1 MKNLTQLLGSGKGS
15 KAKNDNTLGHAHAFT
30 LILTLLLTFGV
41 GQMWADNGDFYN
53 MYIAYSFEGANGS
66 INGNDNNTGVTV
78 DAGTLTS
85 GSLTLTGVYLKCWD
99 DLGVNYKS
107 SGGQLCY
114 TNKGGNTQ
122 YVNTGFTRS
131 NKSGNNYEYQNS
143 NPGLTIASYNQASGS
158 FDFHCW
164 GQTWGDNWGD
174 RYFPKSSGHY
184 VLQYKIAPP
193 AVSGF
198 TITPSGDGYVSGT
211 GTEEDPYIMK
221 HDEGNLVLTMSGSQA
236 HTDANSSAKY
246 YNGSSWGE
254 SNKKSIAYAFGS
266 TTKKSITLKMKYN
279 NSTASLDGAISAK
292 TVYYQ
297 RESTNTVSASAYPA
311 EGGSVDPSLSTATGQ
326 KSGIA
331 ISASNNTGY
340 TFSGWSIVSG
350 SGSFESATTTASNR
364 FKPTSNT
371 SLLATFTAKNY
382 TVTLDKNGGDSN
394 GSVQTTYNSISTS
407 SFIGASRAG
416 SSCDGYFT
424 DPSTGSKVIN
434 ADGTLVSETVSGWL
448 SSGYWVKDAATITLY
463 AHWKEDIT
471 NYTVTYA
478 VKSDQTSLG
487 TLSCAKTVGEAAV
500 SSGSTVASG
509 TGVTFTASPIT
520 GYEVDAWFSNPA
532 CTTPIAGAGYA
543 NTYATSVTADL
554 GVYVKFKKK
563 IYTITYSPS
572 SAPTGCTY
580 TTKPTAGTY
589 GNIVTMVITPST
601 GYTVSVSARDASS
614 NVVTISNPSAN
625 TYTFIQP
632 ASAVTVTVSTSQI
645 MSTLSTSNSYNVG
658 DPSYAAPTK
667 SNSSIGIATT
677 ATLTATPP
685 STGYTFT
692 GWTLSNNLVVTSG
705 NAATDLSITVRTN
718 GNGEAATAQANYKE
732 DLSSRWHLV
741 GRDVASKV
749 TFPNGWTVDANS
761 MMQKATGHST
771 ESVVYANVT
780 VSNTDGTY
788 EFKVVDDNGAGDDI
802 WYGYSTGETYL
813 TWTKTSTKNVYTGD
827 GNGNKLKFTP
837 TVTGT
842 YQFKVDYSG
851 TYPAVTITYPTSYT
865 VTYSVSPDG
874 AGGAITT
881 SPSVTSG
888 GYVAAGTSVTF
899 TRGDANAGYDWYRWE
914 DGSGSELGT
923 DNTYTT
929 TINANTTVVA
939 KYTENTYNV
948 TATASAGGSA
958 TPTIATSMGQI
969 TGGDITATPNTGYNF
984 TDWKIT
990 SGTGYFGASGT
1001 STTST
1006 TANTKFRPTAA
1017 ATVKATFAPKTTTI
1031 TLNNQDATTPGS
1043 TSVTATYDAAMPAIT
1058 PPTKTGYTFGG
1069 YFGAP
1074 GGGDPKY
1081 YNADGSST
1089 QNWNN
1094 VDATYT
1100 LYAKWTANGYTV
1112 TIDVDEENKGTITGA
1127 TTSQSVTYG
1136 AALTT
1141 IPHLPTAAA
1150 GYGLDGYYT
1159 DQNGAGTKVIN
1170 GDGTWIASVEGY
1182 TDAEKKWIHA
1192 GDVTLYAYYKQAEIS
1207 ELTPDPAII
1216 APGETVTVTP
1226 TLSPAPEG
1234 THIICWELQYSNGT
1248 ALPSQPTF
1256 TPGAGNAVSF
1266 RAPEASATYRIQ
1278 ATLRSGADCGGGSVL
1293 STRAATFQ
1301 VAGEHTVTVQ
1311 YKCGGVTIKAATEMT
1326 ARPLVWSD
1334 AITAPDDI
1342 FGYTFSSW
1350 TAGDGV
1356 TITDD
1361 DGETT
1366 KAESSIATIKVKATY
1381 GGTLTANYTQKSL
1394 IYFKNTLGWSS
1405 VYVNF
1410 LSDVGYW
1417 AGGNNAGKG
1426 SGNKAVADRNLAM
1439 SLVEGTTDIYYY
1451 DYGSAGITPTQ
1462 YVSFTQEDMDGY
1474 EFFHQN
1480 APDFA
1485 HVVYPTRPSDNLN
1498 TDDKNGR
1505 GFYASTPMF
1514 VPRAVEENEGISQN
1528 DGRAK
1533 YYNDGYWTKFTAGT
1547 GYTLEVYNTAG
1558 NALLKSIAFTS
1569 ADDLMPMKAFADLE
1583 AGATYKF
1590 QLKRDGDVYYGN
1602 GGTMT
1607 HNNHGQETAWAFTN
1621 SGLTKCTITTNA
1633 AGNYTF
1639 NLSYSADANNKYR
1652 LRIAVDYP
1660 VASGDYRIMYQDH
1673 ANWSQT
1679 SAHSAAWGHPSS
1691 VITKNSSATE
1701 PKADTVS
1708 LYVAYGSSPSAKFQ
1722 EATVDPE
1729 TGAISWADIDG
1740 GTIDLSG
1747 ITEKGV
1753 YNFIVSQTANGTAI
1767 SLTKTEAYTGNYY
1780 IRTDCVGGGKWDNFR
1795 GDINHLMTFSDYAA
1809 TQSADAGDTGFTHY
1823 LAHWVT
1829 NGTNVKFTIAND
1841 YSQCITDTLAEDLG
1855 TVIAT
1860 INASGY
1866 LTSASA
1872 NIRFMW
1878 NQVTNKLSRAYIAG
1892 SGNITDR
1899 FLVLEG
1905 DAKMYDENG
1914 NALTGEH
1921 QDHNQYGTKLGTDNQ
1936 VIMHDKENFVY
1947 ERTIQVNTKA
1957 QARLSAA
1964 YNGKTQYFIGSSGD
1978 FADGTTVELL
1988 GGEPSATKYTMRIVY
2003 DFKTNRLVTAYMPS
2017 NAAISEPLAINADI
2031 MLVREHQN
2039 AGQQLTFE
2047 GNGSLSKVNT
2057 VYGVMRFNRW
2067 TLNNKSTA
2075 AGHAPVGDPKSTYER
2090 SLYWISFPFD
2100 VNLSDVFGFGTYGTH
2115 WIIEYYD
2122 GAERATEG
2130 YWADSEG
2137 FWKYVTNRN
2146 GYKLEA
2152 GKGYILA
2159 LDLDL
2164 MRENNDSFWANNI
2177 EQVELFFPSAAKV
2190 GNIKET
2196 DTEINIPAHECT
2208 IAARPGQK
2216 DDRRKKDSHWN
2227 IIGVPSYANYGTA
2240 LENGSGETITWNSP
2254 ATKDLPFLY
2263 EWNMVDNTYSVQS
2276 GTTYPFKSMHAYMVQ
2291 YNGKLKWSLASA
2303 TPPVSPVIARQTD
2316 APKDVEFRIELQ
2328 AGEKVADQTFVKM
2341 STDEQISTAFDFNYD
2356 LSKQMNSGKANIYT
2370 MVEGY
2375 IQTAGNCLPMS
2386 EQTTV
2391 VPVGVKIAADGDYTF
2406 AIPEGTAGIGVTLID
2421 TETGIRTNLSA
2432 LTYTIAL
2439 TAGTY
2444 DNRFVLEFSPI
2455 RNVPTEQPDV
2465 RSQKSEVSKVLID
2478 GLLYIVRDNKMYDA
2492 RGAMIM
2498 EK

>member
-1 MKNLTQLLGSGKGS
+1 MGFYTG
-15 KAKNDNTLGHAHAFT
+15 TLGT
-30 LILTLLLTFGV
+30 GLRLT
-41 GQMWADNGDFYN
+41 D
-53 MYIAYSFEGANGS
+53 
-66 INGNDNNTGVTV
+66 
-78 DAGTLTS
+78 
-85 GSLTLTGVYLKCWD
+85 
-99 DLGVNYKS
+99 
-107 SGGQLCY
+107 
-114 TNKGGNTQ
+114 
-122 YVNTGFTRS
+122 
-131 NKSGNNYEYQNS
+131 
-143 NPGLTIASYNQASGS
+143 ASG
-158 FDFHCW
+158 
-164 GQTWGDNWGD
+164 
-174 RYFPKSSGHY
+174 
-184 VLQYKIAPP
+184 A
-193 AVSGF
+193 
-198 TITPSGDGYVSGT
+198 
-211 GTEEDPYIMK
+211 
-221 HDEGNLVLTMSGSQA
+221 
-236 HTDANSSAKY
+236 
-246 YNGSSWGE
+246 
-254 SNKKSIAYAFGS
+254 
-266 TTKKSITLKMKYN
+266 
-279 NSTASLDGAISAK
+279 
-292 TVYYQ
+292 
-297 RESTNTVSASAYPA
+297 
-311 EGGSVDPSLSTATGQ
+311 
-326 KSGIA
+326 
-331 ISASNNTGY
+331 
-340 TFSGWSIVSG
+340 
-350 SGSFESATTTASNR
+350 
-364 FKPTSNT
+364 
-371 SLLATFTAKNY
+371 
-382 TVTLDKNGGDSN
+382 
-394 GSVQTTYNSISTS
+394 
-407 SFIGASRAG
+407 
-416 SSCDGYFT
+416 
-424 DPSTGSKVIN
+424 
-434 ADGTLVSETVSGWL
+434 
-448 SSGYWVKDAATITLY
+448 
-463 AHWKEDIT
+463 
-471 NYTVTYA
+471 
-478 VKSDQTSLG
+478 
-487 TLSCAKTVGEAAV
+487 
-500 SSGSTVASG
+500 
-509 TGVTFTASPIT
+509 
-520 GYEVDAWFSNPA
+520 
-532 CTTPIAGAGYA
+532 
-543 NTYATSVTADL
+543 
-554 GVYVKFKKK
+554 
-563 IYTITYSPS
+563 
-572 SAPTGCTY
+572 
-580 TTKPTAGTY
+580 
-589 GNIVTMVITPST
+589 
-601 GYTVSVSARDASS
+601 
-614 NVVTISNPSAN
+614 
-625 TYTFIQP
+625 
-632 ASAVTVTVSTSQI
+632 
-645 MSTLSTSNSYNVG
+645 
-658 DPSYAAPTK
+658 
-667 SNSSIGIATT
+667 
-677 ATLTATPP
+677 
-685 STGYTFT
+685 
-692 GWTLSNNLVVTSG
+692 
-705 NAATDLSITVRTN
+705 
-718 GNGEAATAQANYKE
+718 
-732 DLSSRWHLV
+732 
-741 GRDVASKV
+741 
-749 TFPNGWTVDANS
+749 
-761 MMQKATGHST
+761 
-771 ESVVYANVT
+771 
-780 VSNTDGTY
+780 
-788 EFKVVDDNGAGDDI
+788 
-802 WYGYSTGETYL
+802 
-813 TWTKTSTKNVYTGD
+813 
-827 GNGNKLKFTP
+827 
-837 TVTGT
+837 
-842 YQFKVDYSG
+842 
-851 TYPAVTITYPTSYT
+851 
-865 VTYSVSPDG
+865 
-874 AGGAITT
+874 
-881 SPSVTSG
+881 
-888 GYVAAGTSVTF
+888 
-899 TRGDANAGYDWYRWE
+899 
-914 DGSGSELGT
+914 
-923 DNTYTT
+923 
-929 TINANTTVVA
+929 
-939 KYTENTYNV
+939 
-948 TATASAGGSA
+948 
-958 TPTIATSMGQI
+958 
-969 TGGDITATPNTGYNF
+969 
-984 TDWKIT
+984 
-990 SGTGYFGASGT
+990 
-1001 STTST
+1001 
-1006 TANTKFRPTAA
+1006 
-1017 ATVKATFAPKTTTI
+1017 
-1031 TLNNQDATTPGS
+1031 
-1043 TSVTATYDAAMPAIT
+1043 
-1058 PPTKTGYTFGG
+1058 
-1069 YFGAP
+1069 
-1074 GGGDPKY
+1074 
-1081 YNADGSST
+1081 
-1089 QNWNN
+1089 
-1094 VDATYT
+1094 
-1100 LYAKWTANGYTV
+1100 
-1112 TIDVDEENKGTITGA
+1112 
-1127 TTSQSVTYG
+1127 
-1136 AALTT
+1136 
-1141 IPHLPTAAA
+1141 
-1150 GYGLDGYYT
+1150 
-1159 DQNGAGTKVIN
+1159 
-1170 GDGTWIASVEGY
+1170 WIASVEGY
-1182 TDAEKKWIHA
+1182 TDADTKWIHA
-1192 GDVTLYAYYKQAEIS
+1192 DNVTLYAYYKQAEIS

-1226 TLSPAPEG
+1226 TLLPAPAG

-1266 RAPEASATYRIQ
+1266 RAPAASATYRIQ
-1278 ATLRSGADCGGGSVL
+1278 ATLRSGNDCGGGSVL

-1301 VAGEHTVTVQ
+1301 VAGDHTVTVQ

-1334 AITAPDDI
+1334 AITAPNDI

-1361 DGETT
+1361 NGETT
-1366 KAESSIATIKVKATY
+1366 KAESSNATIKVKATY

-1394 IYFKNTLGWSS
+1394 IYFKNTLGWSN

-1474 EFFHQN
+1474 EFFHQSE
-1480 APDFA
+1480 PKCA
-1485 HVVYPTRPSDNLN
+1485 HVVYPTRPSDDLN

-1514 VPRAVEENEGISQN
+1514 VPRAVEENEGINQN
-1528 DGRAK
+1528 NGRAK

-1547 GYTLEVYNTAG
+1547 GYTLEVYNTNG

-1602 GGTMT
+1602 SGTMT
-1607 HNNHGQETAWAFTN
+1607 HNNHGQETAWEFTN
-1621 SGLTKCTITTNA
+1621 SGLTKCTITTTA

-1660 VASGDYRIMYQDH
+1660 VATGDYRIMYQDR

-1708 LYVAYGSSPSAKFQ
+1708 LYVACGSSPSAKFQ
-1722 EATVDPE
+1722 EATVDPS

-1747 ITEKGV
+1747 ITKKGV
-1753 YNFIVSQTANGTAI
+1753 YNFIVSQIANGTAI

-1809 TQSADAGDTGFTHY
+1809 TQSKDAGDTGFTHY

-1892 SGNITDR
+1892 SGNITER

-1921 QDHNQYGTKLGTDNQ
+1921 QDHDPYGTKLGTDNQ

-1957 QARLSAA
+1957 RARLSAA
-1964 YNGKTQYFIGSSGD
+1964 YNDTTQYFIGSSGD
-1978 FADGTTVELL
+1978 FAEGTTVELL
-1988 GGEPSATKYTMRIVY
+1988 GGEISQTKYTMRIVY

-2017 NAAISEPLAINADI
+2017 GAAITENLAINADI

-2039 AGQQLTFE
+2039 AGQQLTFA
-2047 GNGSLSKVNT
+2047 GDGSLSAVKT

-2122 GAERATEG
+2122 GDERAKEG

-2146 GYKLEA
+2146 GYKLKA

-2164 MRENNDSFWANNI
+2164 MRENNTSFWANKI
-2177 EQVELFFPSAAKV
+2177 EQVELFFPSADEV

-2196 DTEINIPAHECT
+2196 DTEIDIPAHECT
-2208 IAARPGQK
+2208 IAARPGMS

-2227 IIGVPSYANYGTA
+2227 IIGVPSYANYGSE
-2240 LENGSGETITWNSP
+2240 LKDDSGDTITWNDSP
-2254 ATKDLPFLY
+2254 ATKDMPFLY

-2291 YNGKLKWSLASA
+2291 YNGKLKWLLASA
-2303 TPPVSPVIARQTD
+2303 TPASPVIARQAN

-2328 AGEKVADQTFVKM
+2328 AGEKTADQTFVKM

-2406 AIPEGTAGIGVTLID
+2406 AIPDGTAGIGVTLID

-2455 RNVPTEQPDV
+2455 RNVPTEQSEV

>member
-1 MKNLTQLLGSGKGS
+1 MKNLTQLPWSGKGS

-41 GQMWADNGDFYN
+41 GQMLAGAGFYEV
-53 MYIAYSFEGANGS
+53 YFTYSYNS
-66 INGNDNNTGVTV
+66 TNTSKTCTSSGTETT
-78 DAGTLTS
+78 DLGTLTADFNINS
-85 GSLTLTGVYLKCWD
+85 MYLKYWKD
-99 DLGVNYKS
+99 G
-107 SGGQLCY
+107 SGNMCGGLVEYYINSDQEHQPSW
-114 TNKGGNTQ
+114 TWTSTGGNNHELSSTATWT
-122 YVNTGFTRS
+122 VA
-131 NKSGNNYEYQNS
+131 K
-143 NPGLTIASYNQASGS
+143 YNEGASGS
-158 FDFHCW
+158 YTFWYRFK
-164 GQTWGDNWGD
+164 TWGSTSS
-174 RYFPKSSGHY
+174 SSGCDQNFY
-184 VLQYKIAPP
+184 VPTDGSSKNKFTYKIAPP

-198 TITPSGDGYVSGT
+198 KITPSGDGYVSGT
-211 GTEEDPYIMK
+211 GTESDPYIMK
-221 HDEGNLVLTMSGSQA
+221 HDEGNLVLTISGSQA

-246 YNGSSWGE
+246 YNGSSWGTE
-254 SNKKSIAYAFGS
+254 ATKTIRYFNGS
-266 TTKKSITLKMKYN
+266 TTKQSITLKMKYN
-279 NSTASLDGAISAK
+279 NSTASLDGAISEK

-297 RESTNTVSASAYPA
+297 RESTNTVSASAYPL
-311 EGGSVDPSLSTATGQ
+311 EGGSVTPSSSTTTGQ

-487 TLSCAKTVGEAAV
+487 TLSCAKTVGGEAV
-500 SSGSTVASG
+500 SSGSIVVSG

-520 GYEVDAWFSNPA
+520 GYEVDAWCSNSA
-532 CTTPIAGAGYA
+532 CTTPIAGAGHA

-645 MSTLSTSNSYNVG
+645 MSTLTTSNSYDVG

-685 STGYTFT
+685 STGYTFA
-692 GWTLSNNLVVTSG
+692 GWTLSKNLVVTNG

-741 GRDVASKV
+741 GANVASKV

-780 VSNTDGTY
+780 VSNADGTY

-881 SPSVTSG
+881 SPSVSSG
-888 GYVAAGTSVTF
+888 GKIAAGTSVTF
-899 TRGDANAGYDWYRWE
+899 TRGDANAGYEWYRWE

-923 DNTYTT
+923 GSTYTT

-958 TPTIATSMGQI
+958 TPTGATSMGQI

-984 TDWKIT
+984 KDWTIT

-1031 TLNNQDATTPGS
+1031 TLNNQDATTPG
-1043 TSVTATYDAAMPAIT
+1043 TTEVTATYDAAMPAIT
-1058 PPTKTGYTFGG
+1058 LPEKTGYTFGG

-1081 YNADGSST
+1081 YNADGISA

-1112 TIDVDEENKGTITGA
+1112 TINVDEENKGTITGA

-1141 IPHLPTAAA
+1141 IPNLPTAAD

-1170 GDGTWIASVEGY
+1170 GDGTWIASVDGY
-1182 TDAEKKWIHA
+1182 TDADKKWIHA
-1192 GDVTLYAYYKQAEIS
+1192 DNVTLYAYYKQAEIT
-1207 ELTPDPAII
+1207 ELTLV
-1216 APGETVTVTP
+1216 ETIVGTAGTDSITVTP
-1226 TLSPAPEG
+1226 VIAPLPAG
-1234 THIICWELQYSNGT
+1234 TTIVCWEVQYSNGT
-1248 ALPSQPTF
+1248 ALPSQP
-1256 TPGAGNAVSF
+1256 AGRLVSGNTYRF
-1266 RAPEASATYRIQ
+1266 KAPTASATYRIQ
-1278 ATLRSGADCGGGSVL
+1278 ATLRMGSSCGGGSVL

-1311 YKCGGVTIKAATEMT
+1311 YKCGDMTLAASSEVN
-1326 ARPLVWSD
+1326 ARPLEWSGD
-1334 AITAPDDI
+1334 ITAPDI
-1342 FGYTFSSW
+1342 TGYTFSGW
-1350 TAGDGV
+1350 VAGDGV
-1356 TITDD
+1356 TIK
-1361 DGETT
+1361 DGEDATATT
-1366 KAESSIATIKVKATY
+1366 HIKAVY
-1381 GGTLTANYTQKSL
+1381 DGTLTAVYNKKNM
-1394 IYFKNTLGWSS
+1394 IFFNNTLGWEN
-1405 VYVNF
+1405 VYVYF
-1410 LSDVGYW
+1410 YSSDKYW
-1417 AGGNNAGKG
+1417 
-1426 SGNKAVADRNLAM
+1426 VEDQ
-1439 SLVEGTTDIYYY
+1439 VEGQGCGTGSNPNYEVDGSKAYYRGYHGHMTQIEGTNIWYY
-1451 DYGSAGITPTQ
+1451 DYEAEHGAK
-1462 YVSFTQEDMDGY
+1462 DGGEIKGY
-1474 EFFHQN
+1474 DDVVFVETEQNNFNFFYDN
-1480 APDFA
+1480 KASRRGDFK
-1485 HVVYPTRPSDNLN
+1485 HSL
-1498 TDDKNGR
+1498 
-1505 GFYASTPMF
+1505 SMF
-1514 VPRAVEENEGISQN
+1514 VPLNSVTKTKNGT
-1528 DGRAK
+1528 K
-1533 YYNDGYWTKFTAGT
+1533 YYNDGYWMNYPENT
-1547 GYTLEVYNTAG
+1547 GYTLKIYNY
-1558 NALLKSIAFTS
+1558 F
-1569 ADDLMPMKAFADLE
+1569 
-1583 AGATYKF
+1583 
-1590 QLKRDGDVYYGN
+1590 GDN
-1602 GGTMT
+1602 EPART
-1607 HNNHGQETAWAFTN
+1607 
-1621 SGLTKCTITTNA
+1621 
-1633 AGNYTF
+1633 YTF
-1639 NLSYSADANNKYR
+1639 PYSADLKMPLKLDVEFNNGEDFWFSIYR
-1652 LRIAVDYP
+1652 NDGVTMGKNCEVKQDNNDPQIITNTDNKLKVITSAPGTYSFTLSYTGTNYYIDVDYP
-1660 VASGDYRIMYQDH
+1660 AAVGDYRILYKDNATWAMG
-1673 ANWSQT
+1673 
-1679 SAHSAAWGHPSS
+1679 AHDGSWEIASD
-1691 VITKNSSATE
+1691 VINKNSGSE
-1701 PKADTVS
+1701 VKNDTVS
-1708 LYVAYGSSPSAKFQ
+1708 FFVSKGNGINVTMKFQ
-1722 EATVDPE
+1722 KI
-1729 TGAISWADIDG
+1729 TGINGSTGVVTWGDVDG
-1740 GTIDLSG
+1740 GSISIPG
-1747 ITEKGV
+1747 SITEAGV
-1753 YNFIVSQTANGTAI
+1753 YNFIVSQPAGGSSI
-1767 SLTKTEAYTGNYY
+1767 SLEKVEPYTGNYY
-1780 IRTDCVGGGKWDNFR
+1780 IRTDCAGNTKWNNYKTLD
-1795 GDINHLMTFSDYAA
+1795 HHMTYSDYAA
-1809 TQSADAGDTGFTHY
+1809 KNSGFTHY
-1823 LAHWVT
+1823 YAHWVT
-1829 NGTNVKFTIAND
+1829 SGTNVKFCIAND
-1841 YSQCITDTLAEDLG
+1841 YSMCLTEQLSADYGTTIANIDGNGTLL
-1855 TVIAT
+1855 
-1860 INASGY
+1860 SG
-1866 LTSASA
+1866 SA

-1878 NQVTNKLSRAYIAG
+1878 NQSTNKLSRAYIAG

-1947 ERTIQVNTKA
+1947 ERTIQVNTT
-1957 QARLSAA
+1957 ARAKLTAK
-1964 YNGKTQYFIGSSGD
+1964 YNNNVQYFIGG
-1978 FADGTTVELL
+1978 AKETVELL
-1988 GGEPSATKYTMRIVY
+1988 GGAESDTKYTMRIVY

-2017 NAAISEPLAINADI
+2017 NAAITEPLAINADI

-2047 GNGSLSKVNT
+2047 GNGSLSAVKT

-2164 MRENNDSFWANNI
+2164 MRDNNDSFWAHNI
-2177 EQVELFFPSAAKV
+2177 EQVELFFPSAAEV

-2196 DTEINIPAHECT
+2196 DTEIVIPAHECT
-2208 IAARPGQK
+2208 ITARPGMS
-2216 DDRRKKDSHWN
+2216 DDRTKKDSHWN
-2227 IIGVPSYANYGTA
+2227 IIGEPSYANYGSE
-2240 LENGSGETITWNSP
+2240 LKDGSGETITWNDSP

-2291 YNGKLKWSLASA
+2291 YNGKLKWLLASA
-2303 TPPVSPVIARQTD
+2303 TPSPVIARQTD

>member
-1 MKNLTQLLGSGKGS
+1 MSLKKTSLFGV
-15 KAKNDNTLGHAHAFT
+15 
-30 LILTLLLTFGV
+30 ILALMLTFGV
-41 GQMWADNGDFYN
+41 GEMWGATYKITGTLTGTSWGTWKDMTVSSDGFYEYYSTSGDSRCKINTSASYEGAMGESYKTAGFNGTDIINTWSADGNICFYDGSTFYILIYYANTCINTTSNPIVCASSTLPNGPLYLVGDDWIGSWATTGTGNMTKSGSVWTKTVSRVTKEDHKMKVSTYNWGSSWGNAAYLSTSTANVYSNSADKDGNLVFQPAIAGDVTVTFDPSTKQISLTCAAPTITFDREGGSGGTASHNTYYNEATTSITAPTKAGYDFAGYYDGDNGTGNQIINASGVWLKDKTNFTDNSATAKWIVRANHTLY
-53 MYIAYSFEGANGS
+53 AKWTEKTYSLTFSSTNGS
-66 INGNDNNTGVTV
+66 IAVGGASVASGSTASVNHVTTKTLVATPSDGYQFVNWTLSGSNTSAVTIGDANAASTTIKATATGATVTANFELIPASNYGISYTAVSTGWSYGVKPTFAAEGDVVTFVVNPTDGYTVSVTSSDVALSGPNASNQYTFTMPDNDVSITVSATEKKRNVTISTSPTGAGSLNKTSASVGVTTTTTV
-78 DAGTLTS
+78 TATAQPGYKFSSWTATNCNVASTTSASTTLSGDGGTGSATLVANFDRTYAFIEGRFHIMNEARTSSTNTFGDGDWDDSSTRIPFGYDATNHQFVLSTHVTPKELTDNLGSCGDCKQYFFIKTSTAS
-85 GSLTLTGVYLKCWD
+85 GSLTNSATYRPNTSGDSYQVFTTAGD
-99 DLGVNYKS
+99 SYKK
-107 SGGQLCY
+107 Q
-114 TNKGGNTQ
+114 
-122 YVNTGFTRS
+122 
-131 NKSGNNYEYQNS
+131 
-143 NPGLTIASYNQASGS
+143 
-158 FDFHCW
+158 
-164 GQTWGDNWGD
+164 
-174 RYFPKSSGHY
+174 
-184 VLQYKIAPP
+184 
-193 AVSGF
+193 
-198 TITPSGDGYVSGT
+198 TITPGNSEHSYRFNSSDESGYVKLYFNLSYIWYWLEQTLEYNANGGT
-211 GTEEDPYIMK
+211 GDAPAARTYYDRDQSI
-221 HDEGNLVLTMSGSQA
+221 QA
-236 HTDANSSAKY
+236 GVN
-246 YNGSSWGE
+246 
-254 SNKKSIAYAFGS
+254 AY
-266 TTKKSITLKMKYN
+266 TR
-279 NSTASLDGAISAK
+279 D
-292 TVYYQ
+292 
-297 RESTNTVSASAYPA
+297 
-311 EGGSVDPSLSTATGQ
+311 
-326 KSGIA
+326 
-331 ISASNNTGY
+331 GY
-340 TFSGWSIVSG
+340 TFSGWNTQADGLGTAVSENG
-350 SGSFESATTTASNR
+350 WFTITA
-364 FKPTSNT
+364 NT
-371 SLLATFTAKNY
+371 ALYAQWTPAGY
-382 TVTLDKNGGDSN
+382 TITLDK
-394 GSVQTTYNSISTS
+394 QTSAPGY
-407 SFIGASRAG
+407 G
-416 SSCDGYFT
+416 SSG
-424 DPSTGSKVIN
+424 
-434 ADGTLVSETVSGWL
+434 
-448 SSGYWVKDAATITLY
+448 
-463 AHWKEDIT
+463 
-471 NYTVTYA
+471 
-478 VKSDQTSLG
+478 
-487 TLSCAKTVGEAAV
+487 
-500 SSGSTVASG
+500 
-509 TGVTFTASPIT
+509 
-520 GYEVDAWFSNPA
+520 
-532 CTTPIAGAGYA
+532 
-543 NTYATSVTADL
+543 
-554 GVYVKFKKK
+554 
-563 IYTITYSPS
+563 
-572 SAPTGCTY
+572 
-580 TTKPTAGTY
+580 
-589 GNIVTMVITPST
+589 
-601 GYTVSVSARDASS
+601 
-614 NVVTISNPSAN
+614 
-625 TYTFIQP
+625 
-632 ASAVTVTVSTSQI
+632 
-645 MSTLSTSNSYNVG
+645 
-658 DPSYAAPTK
+658 
-667 SNSSIGIATT
+667 
-677 ATLTATPP
+677 
-685 STGYTFT
+685 
-692 GWTLSNNLVVTSG
+692 
-705 NAATDLSITVRTN
+705 
-718 GNGEAATAQANYKE
+718 
-732 DLSSRWHLV
+732 
-741 GRDVASKV
+741 
-749 TFPNGWTVDANS
+749 
-761 MMQKATGHST
+761 
-771 ESVVYANVT
+771 
-780 VSNTDGTY
+780 
-788 EFKVVDDNGAGDDI
+788 
-802 WYGYSTGETYL
+802 
-813 TWTKTSTKNVYTGD
+813 
-827 GNGNKLKFTP
+827 
-837 TVTGT
+837 
-842 YQFKVDYSG
+842 
-851 TYPAVTITYPTSYT
+851 
-865 VTYSVSPDG
+865 
-874 AGGAITT
+874 
-881 SPSVTSG
+881 
-888 GYVAAGTSVTF
+888 
-899 TRGDANAGYDWYRWE
+899 
-914 DGSGSELGT
+914 
-923 DNTYTT
+923 
-929 TINANTTVVA
+929 
-939 KYTENTYNV
+939 
-948 TATASAGGSA
+948 
-958 TPTIATSMGQI
+958 
-969 TGGDITATPNTGYNF
+969 
-984 TDWKIT
+984 
-990 SGTGYFGASGT
+990 
-1001 STTST
+1001 
-1006 TANTKFRPTAA
+1006 TAA
-1017 ATVKATFAPKTTTI
+1017 NP
-1031 TLNNQDATTPGS
+1031 
-1043 TSVTATYDAAMPAIT
+1043 TATYNTALPAISGTMPAG
-1058 PPTKTGYTFGG
+1058 TGSYSFMGFYTGTLG
-1069 YFGAP
+1069 TGLRL
-1074 GGGDPKY
+1074 
-1081 YNADGSST
+1081 T
-1089 QNWNN
+1089 
-1094 VDATYT
+1094 DA
-1100 LYAKWTANGYTV
+1100 
-1112 TIDVDEENKGTITGA
+1112 
-1127 TTSQSVTYG
+1127 S
-1136 AALTT
+1136 
-1141 IPHLPTAAA
+1141 
-1150 GYGLDGYYT
+1150 
-1159 DQNGAGTKVIN
+1159 
-1170 GDGTWIASVEGY
+1170 GTWIASVEGY
-1182 TDAEKKWIHA
+1182 TDADTKWIHA

-1216 APGETVTVTP
+1216 APGGTVTVTP
-1226 TLSPAPEG
+1226 TLSPAPAG

-1248 ALPSQPTF
+1248 ALPSQPIF

-1278 ATLRSGADCGGGSVL
+1278 ATLRMGSSCGGGSVL

-1301 VAGEHTVTVQ
+1301 VAGDHTVTVQ
-1311 YKCGGVTIKAATEMT
+1311 YKCGDVTIKAATEMT

-1334 AITAPDDI
+1334 AITAPNDI

-1366 KAESSIATIKVKATY
+1366 KAESSNATIKVKATY

-1394 IYFKNTLGWSS
+1394 IYFKNTLGWSN

-1410 LSDVGYW
+1410 LSDDGYW

-1474 EFFHQN
+1474 EFFHQSEPN
-1480 APDFA
+1480 FA

-1514 VPRAVEENEGISQN
+1514 VPRAVGESEGKDQN
-1528 DGRAK
+1528 NGRAK

-1547 GYTLEVYNTAG
+1547 GYTLEVYNTNG
-1558 NALLKSIAFTS
+1558 NALLKSVAFTS

-1590 QLKRDGDVYYGN
+1590 QLKRDGDVYYGH

-1607 HNNHGQETAWAFTN
+1607 HNNHGQGTGWEFTT
-1621 SGLTKCTITTNA
+1621 SGFTMCTITTTA

-1660 VASGDYRIMYQDH
+1660 VATGDYRIMYQDR

-1708 LYVAYGSSPSAKFQ
+1708 LYVACGSSPSAKFQ
-1722 EATVDPE
+1722 KATVDPE

-1747 ITEKGV
+1747 ITKKGV

-1809 TQSADAGDTGFTHY
+1809 TQSKDAGDTGFTHY

-1829 NGTNVKFTIAND
+1829 DGTNVKFTIAND

-1905 DAKMYDENG
+1905 NEKMYDENG

-1957 QARLSAA
+1957 RARLSAA

-1978 FADGTTVELL
+1978 FAEGTTVELL

-2017 NAAISEPLAINADI
+2017 GAAITENLAINADI
-2031 MLVREHQN
+2031 MLVREHHN
-2039 AGQQLTFE
+2039 AGQQLTFA
-2047 GNGSLSKVNT
+2047 GDVSLSEVKT

-2122 GAERATEG
+2122 GAERAKEG

-2137 FWKYVTNRN
+2137 FWKYITNRR
-2146 GYKLEA
+2146 GVKLEA

-2164 MRENNDSFWANNI
+2164 MRDNNTSFWSNNI
-2177 EQVELFFPSAAKV
+2177 EQVELFFPSAAAV
-2190 GNIKET
+2190 GNIKKT
-2196 DTEINIPAHECT
+2196 DTEIDIPAHECT
-2208 IAARPGQK
+2208 IGPRPGQK

-2227 IIGVPSYANYGTA
+2227 IIGVPSYANYGST
-2240 LENGSGETITWNSP
+2240 LENGSGEPITWNDNP
-2254 ATKDLPFLY
+2254 ATKDMPFLY

-2303 TPPVSPVIARQTD
+2303 TPVSPVIARQAN
-2316 APKDVEFRIELQ
+2316 APQDVEFRIELQ

-2406 AIPEGTAGIGVTLID
+2406 AIPDGTAGIGVTLID

>member
-1 MKNLTQLLGSGKGS
+1 MSLKNTSLFGVILALLLMLGVGEMWGASTVNGGHVYFDVSQSGWGSPSSVEYIISHDNYSCWYAMENIANTKLYYISSASWEDAKYIAFTANYGWTSCEENSYDNRKGYGPSGS
-15 KAKNDNTLGHAHAFT
+15 KRTAKSTY
-30 LILTLLLTFGV
+30 GV
-41 GQMWADNGDFYN
+41 N
-53 MYIAYSFEGANGS
+53 
-66 INGNDNNTGVTV
+66 
-78 DAGTLTS
+78 S
-85 GSLTLTGVYLKCWD
+85 GSTYLFYASSSTNDAAITTSSPAGYLSEGYSALNSTQTIKSQLSTDGGSTYSDANSKATISITSYAMTGDGAATEKTASISTSAQSTTVSAARTATTTLSIGDVAPGYEFVGWYV
-99 DLGVNYKS
+99 GSMQKS
-107 SGGQLCY
+107 TS
-114 TNKGGNTQ
+114 
-122 YVNTGFTRS
+122 
-131 NKSGNNYEYQNS
+131 
-143 NPGLTIASYNQASGS
+143 ASYTYYPKAATTVVAR
-158 FDFHCW
+158 FKE
-164 GQTWGDNWGD
+164 T
-174 RYFPKSSGHY
+174 RYEVK
-184 VLQYKIAPP
+184 VA
-193 AVSGF
+193 
-198 TITPSGDGYVSGT
+198 TITPSAGGDATPTNWTYMGQDSG
-211 GTEEDPYIMK
+211 GDI
-221 HDEGNLVLTMSGSQA
+221 
-236 HTDANSSAKY
+236 
-246 YNGSSWGE
+246 
-254 SNKKSIAYAFGS
+254 
-266 TTKKSITLKMKYN
+266 
-279 NSTASLDGAISAK
+279 
-292 TVYYQ
+292 
-297 RESTNTVSASAYPA
+297 
-311 EGGSVDPSLSTATGQ
+311 TATP
-326 KSGIA
+326 
-331 ISASNNTGY
+331 NTGY
-340 TFSGWSIVSG
+340 SFSGWSILSG
-350 SGSFESATTTASNR
+350 GGGYFGTTGTANTSTTANTKFR
-364 FKPTSNT
+364 PTKT
-371 SLLATFTAKNY
+371 SSLKATFTANSY
-382 TVTLDKNGGDSN
+382 TFTLNGNGGSD
-394 GSVQTTYNSISTS
+394 GSVTIQYDSDTPTAIS
-407 SFIGASRAG
+407 GASRAG
-416 SSCDGYFT
+416 FSLNGYYT
-424 DPSTGSKVIN
+424 AASGGNKVIN
-434 ADGTLVSETVSGWL
+434 ADGSLNNVSGWVSGGCWKQTDDTQVLYAQWTVSAVYYTLNFSPGRSLTDYVSVAAKNTDTQVAISDGASLVSGTGVTLTATPETHYRFVGWYSNALCTSFVSSSNPYSFGITADTKLYAKVELMTTAITLNANGGSGGTTSVTATHGSRDL
-448 SSGYWVKDAATITLY
+448 SSRITKPTRAGYTFDGWYSAESGGTEIITKSGFTTTSVTDWTENGGYWKYTGSTLTLY
-463 AHWKEDIT
+463 AHWTEK
-471 NYTVTYA
+471 
-478 VKSDQTSLG
+478 
-487 TLSCAKTVGEAAV
+487 
-500 SSGSTVASG
+500 
-509 TGVTFTASPIT
+509 
-520 GYEVDAWFSNPA
+520 
-532 CTTPIAGAGYA
+532 
-543 NTYATSVTADL
+543 
-554 GVYVKFKKK
+554 
-563 IYTITYSPS
+563 
-572 SAPTGCTY
+572 
-580 TTKPTAGTY
+580 
-589 GNIVTMVITPST
+589 
-601 GYTVSVSARDASS
+601 
-614 NVVTISNPSAN
+614 
-625 TYTFIQP
+625 
-632 ASAVTVTVSTSQI
+632 
-645 MSTLSTSNSYNVG
+645 MSTLTTSNHYNAG
-658 DPSYAAPTK
+658 DPGYAAPTV
-667 SNSSIGIATT
+667 SGSATT
-677 ATLTATPP
+677 VGYATTRTITATAAG
-685 STGYTFT
+685 TGYTFT
-692 GWTLSNNLVVTSG
+692 GWTLTNCTR
-705 NAATDLSITVRTN
+705 TD
-718 GNGEAATAQANYKE
+718 GGAATATSITIRSNGDGSAASVVANYAE
-732 DLSSRWHLV
+732 DRSSRWHLV
-741 GRDVASKV
+741 GNSTD
-749 TFPNGWTVDANS
+749 FPDGWNVSLAN
-761 MMQKATGHST
+761 MMQKKVGHST
-771 ESVVYANVT
+771 ESAVYFTINVT
-780 VSNTDGTY
+780 STDTK
-788 EFKVVDDNGAGDDI
+788 EFKIVDDNDGSGNI
-802 WYGYSTGETYL
+802 WYGYSNEAQYQRNWTNTNTY
-813 TWTKTSTKNVYTGD
+813 TIYNGS
-827 GNGNKLKFTP
+827 GNSQSLKYTP
-837 TVTGT
+837 TVTGP
-842 YQFKVDYSG
+842 YEFKVDYSDAANV
-851 TYPAVTITYPTSYT
+851 AVTITYPTPYT

-881 SPSVTSG
+881 SPSVSSG
-888 GYVAAGTSVTF
+888 GKIAAGTSVTF
-899 TRGDANAGYDWYRWE
+899 TRGDANAGYEWYRWE

-923 DNTYTT
+923 DDKYTT

-958 TPTIATSMGQI
+958 TPTSATSMGQI
-969 TGGDITATPNTGYNF
+969 TGGDITATPYTGYNF
-984 TDWKIT
+984 TDWTIT

-1031 TLNNQDATTPGS
+1031 TLNNQDATTPG
-1043 TSVTATYDAAMPAIT
+1043 TTEVTATYDAAMPAIT

-1074 GGGDPKY
+1074 GGEAPKY
-1081 YNADGSST
+1081 YNTDGSST

-1112 TIDVDEENKGTITGA
+1112 TINVDEENKGTITSA

-1141 IPHLPTAAA
+1141 IPHLPTAAD

-1159 DQNGAGTKVIN
+1159 DHNGAGTKVIN
-1170 GDGTWIASVEGY
+1170 GDGTWIASVDGY
-1182 TDAEKKWIHA
+1182 TDADTKWIHA
-1192 GDVTLYAYYKQAEIS
+1192 DNVTLYAYYKQAEIT
-1207 ELTPDPAII
+1207 ELTLV
-1216 APGETVTVTP
+1216 ETIVGTAGTDSITVTP
-1226 TLSPAPEG
+1226 VIAPLPAG
-1234 THIICWELQYSNGT
+1234 ITIVCWEVQYSNGT
-1248 ALPSQPTF
+1248 ALPSQP
-1256 TPGAGNAVSF
+1256 AGRLVSGNTYRF
-1266 RAPEASATYRIQ
+1266 KAPTASATYRIQ
-1278 ATLRSGADCGGGSVL
+1278 ATLRSGSSCGGGSVL
-1293 STRAATFQ
+1293 STRATTFQ
-1301 VAGEHTVTVQ
+1301 VAGDHTVTVQ
-1311 YKCGGVTIKAATEMT
+1311 YKCGDVTIKAATEMT
-1326 ARPLVWSD
+1326 ARPLVWSG
-1334 AITAPDDI
+1334 AITAPNDI

-1366 KAESSIATIKVKATY
+1366 KAESSNATIKVKATY

-1410 LSDVGYW
+1410 LSDEGYW
-1417 AGGNNAGKG
+1417 AYGNDAGKG
-1426 SGNKAVADRNLAM
+1426 SGNSGVTNRNLAM

-1451 DYGSAGITPTQ
+1451 DYGTAGITPKH
-1462 YVSFTQEDMDGY
+1462 YVSFTQESMDGY
-1474 EFFHQN
+1474 DFFYQG
-1480 APDFA
+1480 DQKFA
-1485 HVVYPTRPSDNLN
+1485 HVVYPTRPSDDLN
-1498 TDDKNGR
+1498 ADDKYGR
-1505 GFYASTPMF
+1505 GFYAATPMF
-1514 VPRAVEENEGISQN
+1514 VPRAVGENEGISQN
-1528 DGRAK
+1528 NGGAK

-1547 GYTLEVYNTAG
+1547 GYTLEVYSTDG
-1558 NALLKSIAFTS
+1558 NALLKSVAFTS

-1590 QLKRDGDVYYGN
+1590 QLKRDGDVYYGH
-1602 GGTMT
+1602 GGIMT
-1607 HNNHGQETAWAFTN
+1607 HNNHGQGTGWEFTN
-1621 SGLTKCTITTNA
+1621 SGFTMCTITTTA

-1660 VASGDYRIMYQDH
+1660 VATGDYRIMYQDH

-1679 SAHSAAWGHPSS
+1679 SPHSPAWGHPSS

-1708 LYVAYGSSPSAKFQ
+1708 LYVACGSSPSAKFQ
-1722 EATVDPE
+1722 KATVDPE

-1753 YNFIVSQTANGTAI
+1753 YNFIVSQPANGTAI

-1809 TQSADAGDTGFTHY
+1809 TQSEVAGNTGFTHY

-1860 INASGY
+1860 IDASGY

-1892 SGNITDR
+1892 SGNITER

-1957 QARLSAA
+1957 RARLSAA

-1978 FADGTTVELL
+1978 FAEGTTVELL
-1988 GGEPSATKYTMRIVY
+1988 GGAESDTKYTMRIVY

-2017 NAAISEPLAINADI
+2017 GAAITENLAINADI

-2047 GNGSLSKVNT
+2047 SEGSLSEVKT

-2090 SLYWISFPFD
+2090 SLYWISFPFN

-2146 GYKLEA
+2146 GYMLEA

-2164 MRENNDSFWANNI
+2164 MRDDNTSFWANNI
-2177 EQVELFFPSAAKV
+2177 EQVELFFPSAAAV
-2190 GNIKET
+2190 GNIQKT
-2196 DTEINIPAHECT
+2196 NTEINIPAHECT
-2208 IAARPGQK
+2208 IAARPGMS
-2216 DDRRKKDSHWN
+2216 DDRTKKDSHWN
-2227 IIGVPSYANYGTA
+2227 IIGVPSYANYGSE
-2240 LENGSGETITWNSP
+2240 LKDGSNVTITWNDNL
-2254 ATKDLPFLY
+2254 ATEDLPFLY

-2303 TPPVSPVIARQTD
+2303 TPASPVIARQTD

-2328 AGEKVADQTFVKM
+2328 QGEATADQTFVKM
-2341 STDEQISTAFDFNYD
+2341 STNEQISTAFDFNYD

-2406 AIPEGTAGIGVTLID
+2406 AIPDGTAGIGVTLID

>member
-1 MKNLTQLLGSGKGS
+1 MKNLTQLPWSGKGS
-15 KAKNDNTLGHAHAFT
+15 KAKNDNTLGLMRGGIRFRIGSMSLKNT
-30 LILTLLLTFGV
+30 SLFGVILALLLTFGV
-41 GQMWADNGDFYN
+41 GEMWGASTVNGGNVYFDASTSGWSVSNVQFVIGHNSYSRFYN
-53 MYIAYSFEGANGS
+53 MSNIDNTKLYYISADSWDDATYFAFANECSSWGGEDKNYDS
-66 INGNDNNTGVTV
+66 RKSYISGKYTEQKKSY
-78 DAGTLTS
+78 TLYS
-85 GSLTLTGVYLKCWD
+85 GSTYLF
-99 DLGVNYKS
+99 YAS
-107 SGGQLCY
+107 S
-114 TNKGGNTQ
+114 
-122 YVNTGFTRS
+122 S
-131 NKSGNNYEYQNS
+131 NKDAAITTSSPAGYLSEGYSALNYTQTIKSQLSTDGGSTYSDANS
-143 NPGLTIASYNQASGS
+143 KATISITSYAMTGDGAATEKTASISTSANSTTVSAARTATTTLSIGDVATGYEFVGWYVGLTQKSTSTSYTYYPTAATTVVAR
-158 FDFHCW
+158 FREK
-164 GQTWGDNWGD
+164 
-174 RYFPKSSGHY
+174 RYEVK
-184 VLQYKIAPP
+184 VA
-193 AVSGF
+193 
-198 TITPSGDGYVSGT
+198 TITPS
-211 GTEEDPYIMK
+211 
-221 HDEGNLVLTMSGSQA
+221 A
-236 HTDANSSAKY
+236 
-246 YNGSSWGE
+246 
-254 SNKKSIAYAFGS
+254 
-266 TTKKSITLKMKYN
+266 
-279 NSTASLDGAISAK
+279 
-292 TVYYQ
+292 
-297 RESTNTVSASAYPA
+297 
-311 EGGSVDPSLSTATGQ
+311 GGSATPTNWTYMGQNSGGDITATP
-326 KSGIA
+326 
-331 ISASNNTGY
+331 NTGY
-340 TFSGWSIVSG
+340 SFSGWSILSG
-350 SGSFESATTTASNR
+350 GGGYFGTTGTATTSTTANTKFR
-364 FKPTSNT
+364 PTKSS
-371 SLLATFTAKNY
+371 SLKATFTANSY
-382 TVTLDKNGGDSN
+382 TFTLDGNGGSD
-394 GSVQTTYNSISTS
+394 GSVTIQYDSDKPATIS
-407 SFIGASRAG
+407 GASRAG
-416 SSCDGYFT
+416 YSLNGYFT
-424 DPSTGSKVIN
+424 AASGGDKVIN
-434 ADGTLVSETVSGWL
+434 ADGSLNDVSGWV
-448 SSGYWVKDAATITLY
+448 SGGYWKQTDDTQVLY
-463 AHWKEDIT
+463 AQWT
-471 NYTVTYA
+471 VSVVNYTLNFSRGTSSIGHVSVAAKNTDTQVA
-478 VKSDQTSLG
+478 ISDGASL
-487 TLSCAKTVGEAAV
+487 V
-500 SSGSTVASG
+500 SG
-509 TGVTFTASPIT
+509 TGVTLTATPEAHYRFVGWYSNRT
-520 GYEVDAWFSNPA
+520 CTSFVSSSNPYSFGI
-532 CTTPIAGAGYA
+532 TA
-543 NTYATSVTADL
+543 NTSLYAKVELMTTVITLNANGGLGGTASVTATH
-554 GVYVKFKKK
+554 G
-563 IYTITYSPS
+563 S
-572 SAPTGCTY
+572 SELSSI
-580 TTKPTAGTY
+580 TKPTR
-589 GNIVTMVITPST
+589 T
-601 GYTVSVSARDASS
+601 GYTLSGWYTAESGGTRVIFAAGTTAGSASGYTDAKG
-614 NVVTISNPSAN
+614 NWIYTESAL
-625 TYTFIQP
+625 TLYAQWKE
-632 ASAVTVTVSTSQI
+632 Q
-645 MSTLSTSNSYNVG
+645 MSTLTTSNSYNVG
-658 DPSYAAPTK
+658 DPSYSIPSKTA
-667 SNSSIGIATT
+667 SSIGISTT
-677 ATLTATPP
+677 ATLTATTP
-685 STGYTFT
+685 STGYTFA

-761 MMQKATGHST
+761 MMQKATSHST

-813 TWTKTSTKNVYTGD
+813 TWEGTDTKKVYTG
-827 GNGNKLKFTP
+827 NGNSNNLKFTP
-837 TVTGT
+837 TITGT

-851 TYPAVTITYPTSYT
+851 TYPAVTITYPTPYT

-881 SPSVTSG
+881 SPSVSSG
-888 GYVAAGTSVTF
+888 EGIAAGTSVTF
-899 TRGDANAGYDWYRWE
+899 THGDANAGYEWYRWE
-914 DGSGSELGT
+914 DGSGSELDRGI
-923 DNTYTT
+923 TYTT
-929 TINANTTVVA
+929 SITTNTTVVA
-939 KYTENTYNV
+939 KYRAKTY
-948 TATASAGGSA
+948 
-958 TPTIATSMGQI
+958 
-969 TGGDITATPNTGYNF
+969 
-984 TDWKIT
+984 
-990 SGTGYFGASGT
+990 
-1001 STTST
+1001 
-1006 TANTKFRPTAA
+1006 
-1017 ATVKATFAPKTTTI
+1017 TI
-1031 TLNNQDATTPGS
+1031 TLDKQTGAPGYGS
-1043 TSVTATYDAAMPAIT
+1043 SGTAANPTATYNEVLPAISGTMPAG
-1058 PPTKTGYTFGG
+1058 TGSYSFMGFYTGTLG
-1069 YFGAP
+1069 TGLRLTDASGA
-1074 GGGDPKY
+1074 
-1081 YNADGSST
+1081 
-1089 QNWNN
+1089 
-1094 VDATYT
+1094 
-1100 LYAKWTANGYTV
+1100 
-1112 TIDVDEENKGTITGA
+1112 
-1127 TTSQSVTYG
+1127 
-1136 AALTT
+1136 
-1141 IPHLPTAAA
+1141 
-1150 GYGLDGYYT
+1150 
-1159 DQNGAGTKVIN
+1159 
-1170 GDGTWIASVEGY
+1170 WIASVEGY

-1226 TLSPAPEG
+1226 TLLPAPAG

-1256 TPGAGNAVSF
+1256 TPKAGNAVSF
-1266 RAPEASATYRIQ
+1266 PAPEASATYRIQ
-1278 ATLRSGADCGGGSVL
+1278 ATLRSGNDCGGGSAL
-1293 STRAATFQ
+1293 STRATTFQ
-1301 VAGEHTVTVQ
+1301 VAGDHTVTVQ
-1311 YKCGGVTIKAATEMT
+1311 YKCGDVTIKAATEMT

-1334 AITAPDDI
+1334 AITAPNDI

-1361 DGETT
+1361 DGGTT
-1366 KAESSIATIKVKATY
+1366 KAESSSATIKVKATY

-1410 LSDVGYW
+1410 LSDDGYW
-1417 AGGNNAGKG
+1417 AGGYNAGKG
-1426 SGNKAVADRNLAM
+1426 SGNNGVAKSNLEM

-1462 YVSFTQEDMDGY
+1462 YVSFTQESMNGY
-1474 EFFHQN
+1474 EFFHQGEPN
-1480 APDFA
+1480 FA

-1514 VPRAVEENEGISQN
+1514 VPRAVGENEGISQN

-1547 GYTLEVYNTAG
+1547 GYTLEVYNTNG

-1602 GGTMT
+1602 SETMT
-1607 HNNHGQETAWAFTN
+1607 HNNHGQETAWEFTN
-1621 SGLTKCTITTNA
+1621 SGLTKCTIITNA

-1639 NLSYSADANNKYR
+1639 NLSYSADGNNKYR

-1660 VASGDYRIMYQDH
+1660 VATGDYRIMYQDR

-1679 SAHSAAWGHPSS
+1679 SPHSPAWGHPSS

-1722 EATVDPE
+1722 EATVDPN

-1809 TQSADAGDTGFTHY
+1809 TQSEVAGNTGFTHY

-1860 INASGY
+1860 IDASGY

-1905 DAKMYDENG
+1905 NEKMYDENG

-1921 QDHNQYGTKLGTDNQ
+1921 QDHDPYGTKLGTDNQ
-1936 VIMHDKENFVY
+1936 VIMHDNENFVY
-1947 ERTIQVNTKA
+1947 ERTIQVNTT
-1957 QARLSAA
+1957 ARAKLTAK
-1964 YNGKTQYFIGSSGD
+1964 YNNNVQYFIGG
-1978 FADGTTVELL
+1978 AEETVELL
-1988 GGEPSATKYTMRIVY
+1988 GGAESDTKYTMRIVY

-2017 NAAISEPLAINADI
+2017 NAAITEPLAINADI

-2047 GNGSLSKVNT
+2047 GNGSLSAVKT

-2164 MRENNDSFWANNI
+2164 MRDNNDSFWAHDI
-2177 EQVELFFPSAAKV
+2177 QQVELFFPSAAAV
-2190 GNIKET
+2190 ENIQKT

-2208 IAARPGQK
+2208 ITARPGMS

-2227 IIGVPSYANYGTA
+2227 IIGVPSYANYGSA
-2240 LENGSGETITWNSP
+2240 LKDGSGETITWNDNP

-2291 YNGKLKWSLASA
+2291 YNGKLKWLLASA
-2303 TPPVSPVIARQTD
+2303 TPSPVIARQTD

-2328 AGEKVADQTFVKM
+2328 AGEKTADQTFVKM

-2406 AIPEGTAGIGVTLID
+2406 AIPDGTAGIGVTLID
-2421 TETGIRTNLSA
+2421 TATGIRTNLSA

-2492 RGAMIM
+2492 RGAMVM

>member
-1 MKNLTQLLGSGKGS
+1 MSLKNTSLFGV
-15 KAKNDNTLGHAHAFT
+15 
-30 LILTLLLTFGV
+30 ILALLLTFGV
-41 GQMWADNGDFYN
+41 GEMWGDITYSGGYIYFDNSLGINSTTLQLCARQSNWTGVSTLSNISNTKLYYVKNPQGSGWGGILGWVVISANPAKSNSNFDDWSSYTWCSDWNTYGFDNGSTYL
-53 MYIAYSFEGANGS
+53 IVPSS
-66 INGNDNNTGVTV
+66 
-78 DAGTLTS
+78 TS
-85 GSLTLTGVYLKCWD
+85 KSQSVETSYL
-99 DLGVNYKS
+99 S
-107 SGGQLCY
+107 SGYSALNSTQTIKSQLS
-114 TNKGGNTQ
+114 TDGGSTYSDANSKATISITSYAMTGNGAATEKTASISTSAQSTTVSAARTATTTLSIGDVATGYEFVGWYVGSTQ
-122 YVNTGFTRS
+122 ESTS
-131 NKSGNNYEYQNS
+131 
-143 NPGLTIASYNQASGS
+143 ASYTYYPTAATTVVAR
-158 FDFHCW
+158 FKE
-164 GQTWGDNWGD
+164 T
-174 RYFPKSSGHY
+174 RYEVK
-184 VLQYKIAPP
+184 VE
-193 AVSGF
+193 
-198 TITPSGDGYVSGT
+198 TITPLAGG
-211 GTEEDPYIMK
+211 
-221 HDEGNLVLTMSGSQA
+221 
-236 HTDANSSAKY
+236 
-246 YNGSSWGE
+246 
-254 SNKKSIAYAFGS
+254 
-266 TTKKSITLKMKYN
+266 
-279 NSTASLDGAISAK
+279 
-292 TVYYQ
+292 
-297 RESTNTVSASAYPA
+297 SASPTSWTYMGQIS
-311 EGGSVDPSLSTATGQ
+311 GGDITATP
-326 KSGIA
+326 
-331 ISASNNTGY
+331 NTGY
-340 TFSGWSIVSG
+340 SFSGWSILSG
-350 SGSFESATTTASNR
+350 GGGYFGASGTATTSSTANTKFR
-364 FKPTSNT
+364 PTKSS
-371 SLLATFTAKNY
+371 SLKATFTANSYTFTLKGNGGSDGSVTIKYDSEAPTTISGASRAGYSLNGYYTAASGGNKVINTDGTLNSVSGWVSGGYWKQTDENQVLYAQWMENAVYYTLNHKYGTTSTGHVTVAAKNSSTDAAISSGASLLSGTGV
-382 TVTLDKNGGDSN
+382 TVTATPALHYKFVGWYSDAACRSLVSSSNPYSFAMSANTSLYAKVELMTTVITLDKNGGS
-394 GSVQTTYNSISTS
+394 GSTPATLTATH
-407 SFIGASRAG
+407 GSR
-416 SSCDGYFT
+416 D
-424 DPSTGSKVIN
+424 
-434 ADGTLVSETVSGWL
+434 L
-448 SSGYWVKDAATITLY
+448 SSGYVDPTRTGYTLQGWYTAESGGSRILFKGGTTTSSVSGYLDNSGYWIYTESTLTLY
-463 AHWKEDIT
+463 AHWTESK
-471 NYTVTYA
+471 
-478 VKSDQTSLG
+478 
-487 TLSCAKTVGEAAV
+487 
-500 SSGSTVASG
+500 
-509 TGVTFTASPIT
+509 
-520 GYEVDAWFSNPA
+520 
-532 CTTPIAGAGYA
+532 
-543 NTYATSVTADL
+543 
-554 GVYVKFKKK
+554 
-563 IYTITYSPS
+563 
-572 SAPTGCTY
+572 
-580 TTKPTAGTY
+580 
-589 GNIVTMVITPST
+589 
-601 GYTVSVSARDASS
+601 
-614 NVVTISNPSAN
+614 
-625 TYTFIQP
+625 
-632 ASAVTVTVSTSQI
+632 
-645 MSTLSTSNSYNVG
+645 STLTTSNSYDVG
-658 DPSYAAPTK
+658 DPSYAAPTQ

-677 ATLTATPP
+677 ATLTATTP
-685 STGYTFT
+685 SAGYTFA
-692 GWTLSNNLVVTSG
+692 GWTLSNNLEVTSG
-705 NAATDLSITVRTN
+705 DKDTDLSITVRTN
-718 GNGEAATAQANYKE
+718 GNGAAATAQANYKE

-741 GRDVASKV
+741 GTDVDNKV
-749 TFPNGWTVDANS
+749 TFPHGWEVDESS

-780 VSNTDGTY
+780 VSNAVGTY

-802 WYGYSTGETYL
+802 WYGYSTGDTYL
-813 TWTKTSTKNVYTGD
+813 VWTETATKKVYTG
-827 GNGNKLKFTP
+827 NGNNNNLKFTP
-837 TVTGT
+837 TITGT

-851 TYPAVTITYPTSYT
+851 TYPAVTITYPTPYT

-881 SPSVTSG
+881 SPSVSSG
-888 GYVAAGTSVTF
+888 GEIAAGTSVTF
-899 TRGDANAGYDWYRWE
+899 THGDANAGYEWYRWE

-923 DNTYTT
+923 GSTYITSIT
-929 TINANTTVVA
+929 ANTTVVA
-939 KYTENTYNV
+939 KYRAKTY
-948 TATASAGGSA
+948 
-958 TPTIATSMGQI
+958 
-969 TGGDITATPNTGYNF
+969 
-984 TDWKIT
+984 
-990 SGTGYFGASGT
+990 
-1001 STTST
+1001 
-1006 TANTKFRPTAA
+1006 
-1017 ATVKATFAPKTTTI
+1017 TI
-1031 TLNNQDATTPGS
+1031 TLDKQTGAPGYGS
-1043 TSVTATYDAAMPAIT
+1043 SGTAANPTATYNEVLPAISGTMPAG
-1058 PPTKTGYTFGG
+1058 TGSYSFMGFYTGTLG
-1069 YFGAP
+1069 TGLRLTDASGA
-1074 GGGDPKY
+1074 
-1081 YNADGSST
+1081 
-1089 QNWNN
+1089 
-1094 VDATYT
+1094 
-1100 LYAKWTANGYTV
+1100 
-1112 TIDVDEENKGTITGA
+1112 
-1127 TTSQSVTYG
+1127 
-1136 AALTT
+1136 
-1141 IPHLPTAAA
+1141 
-1150 GYGLDGYYT
+1150 
-1159 DQNGAGTKVIN
+1159 
-1170 GDGTWIASVEGY
+1170 WIASVEGY
-1182 TDAEKKWIHA
+1182 TDADKKWIHA
-1192 GDVTLYAYYKQAEIS
+1192 DNVTLYAYYKQAEIS
-1207 ELTPDPAII
+1207 ELTPAPAII

-1226 TLSPAPEG
+1226 TLSPAPAG
-1234 THIICWELQYSNGT
+1234 AHILCWELQYSNGT
-1248 ALPSQPTF
+1248 PLPSQPQF
-1256 TPGAGNAVSF
+1256 TPKAGNAVSF
-1266 RAPEASATYRIQ
+1266 PAPAASATYRIQ

-1301 VAGEHTVTVQ
+1301 VAGDHTVTVQ

-1334 AITAPDDI
+1334 AITAPNDI

-1361 DGETT
+1361 DGGTT
-1366 KAESSIATIKVKATY
+1366 KAESSNATIKVKATY

-1410 LSDVGYW
+1410 LSNDGYW

-1474 EFFHQN
+1474 EFFHQSE
-1480 APDFA
+1480 PKCA
-1485 HVVYPTRPSDNLN
+1485 HVVYSTRPSDDLN

-1514 VPRAVEENEGISQN
+1514 VPRAVEENEGINQN
-1528 DGRAK
+1528 SERAK

-1547 GYTLEVYNTAG
+1547 GYTLEVYNTNG

-1602 GGTMT
+1602 SETMT
-1607 HNNHGQETAWAFTN
+1607 HNNHGQGTAWEFTN
-1621 SGLTKCTITTNA
+1621 SGLTKCTIITNA

-1660 VASGDYRIMYQDH
+1660 VATGDYRIMYQDH

-1679 SAHSAAWGHPSS
+1679 SPHSPAWGHPSS

-1892 SGNITDR
+1892 SGNITER

-1957 QARLSAA
+1957 RARLSAA

-2017 NAAISEPLAINADI
+2017 GAAITENLAINADI

-2047 GNGSLSKVNT
+2047 RDGSLSEVNT

-2122 GAERATEG
+2122 GDERAKEG

-2164 MRENNDSFWANNI
+2164 MRDDNTLFWAHNI
-2177 EQVELFFPSAAKV
+2177 EQVELFFPSAAAV

-2196 DTEINIPAHECT
+2196 DTEIAIPAHECT

-2240 LENGSGETITWNSP
+2240 LENGSGDTITWNSP

-2276 GTTYPFKSMHAYMVQ
+2276 GTTYPFQSMHAYMVQ
-2291 YNGKLKWSLASA
+2291 YKGKLKWLLASA
-2303 TPPVSPVIARQTD
+2303 TPASPVIARQAN
-2316 APKDVEFRIELQ
+2316 APQDVEFRIELQ
-2328 AGEKVADQTFVKM
+2328 AGEKTADQTFVKM